1 MQVRRATQ
9 DDADFIR
16 SIARSS
22 MEASY
27 SLSPQAIDSAI
38 EHWYGAEDIDQMLDD
53 EEMVVLVA
61 ETDNGVV
68 GFSESQLVDERGD
81 ILWLH
86 VDPDYRGEGIGE
98 ALFSQTHD
106 ALEERGAT
114 FLRGRV
120 LADNAEGNAFY
131 EHEGLQLAG
140 EGKVDIDG
148 TDYIENIYIEP
159 EPTEMEPITGPEEQE
174 LYVDYND
181 FDRGSRGPFHTV
193 YSDSDRSE
201 RYSYYCGN
209 CGTLITAMDSMGRME
224 CDECGNV
231 RKPARWDAAYL

>member
-140 EGKVDIDG
+140 EGKVDING

>member
-1 MQVRRATQ
+1 
-9 DDADFIR
+9 
-16 SIARSS
+16 

-38 EHWYGAEDIDQMLDD
+38 EHWYGAEDIDRMLDD
-53 EEMVVLVA
+53 DEMVVLVA

-98 ALFSQTHD
+98 TLFSQTHD
-106 ALEERGAT
+106 TLEERGAT

>member
-9 DDADFIR
+9 DDADSIR